1 MTLYFLN
8 RFCAPCIIRHVLAAV
23 QIAEAKRAIQFASDF
38 SDFIEKKGEYAS
50 QAKAD

>member
-23 QIAEAKRAIQFASDF
+23 QMAEAKRRLD
-38 SDFIEKKGEYAS
+38 AS
-50 QAKAD
+50 QAEAD